1 MGVMVVNLSAGWFS
15 TLALITLVGCGSSSG
30 FPKTYK
36 VVGTVKLNGTPID
49 GAMVT
54 FLSSEGKKNAVGS
67 TNAKGEFKLSTFGPS
82 DGALPGAYKVTISKI
97 DRPAAPAPSTPAP
110 GVIASGEISESY
122 VPPTNSEGSPKRD
135 SAPKNLLPVKYASD
149 QTSGLIATVA
159 ENDQNKFDF
168 EL

>member
-1 MGVMVVNLSAGWFS
+1 ML
-15 TLALITLVGCGSSSG
+15 TGCGSSSG
-30 FPKTYK
+30 LPKTYK
-36 VVGTVKLNGTPID
+36 VAGTVTQNGTPVE

-54 FLSSEGKKNAVGS
+54 FLNSEGKKNAVGS

-82 DGALPGAYKVTISKI
+82 DGALPGAYKVTISKM
-97 DRPAAPAPSTPAP
+97 DGAAAPAATTPAP

-122 VPPTNSEGSPKRD
+122 VPPSV
-135 SAPKNLLPVKYASD
+135 SAGGKKESGPKNLLPAKYASD
-149 QTSGLIATVA
+149 QTSGLVATVA